1 MRSWKCDL
9 HIHSV
14 LSPCA
19 SLEMSPRAVIQ
30 RALEEKLD
38 IIAITDHNTMS
49 NSAVFHRA
57 AADAGIVCLFGVE
70 IQTMEEIHVVGL
82 FDDEEKAMQFDRELY
97 QALPPI
103 PNDPEY
109 FGDQVVIDIDENIV
123 RCEEKALLN
132 SVEWDMDTTLQMI
145 DQYGGY
151 GFPAHVNAATYS
163 LISQLGF
170 IPTNPLITAL
180 GITANCD
187 EEAFLSNYPAAR
199 DYPRLRNSDAHYLRD
214 IDSGFTILEMDAP
227 TIAEIKR
234 VMKEGVRRLEPGT
247 SGRAIP

>member
-1 MRSWKCDL
+1 MKSWKCDL

-14 LSPCA
+14 LSPCG
-19 SLEMSPRAVIQ
+19 SLEMSPSSVIR

-38 IIAITDHNTMS
+38 CIAITDHNTLA

-57 AADAGIVCLFGVE
+57 ASAAGIACFFGVE

-97 QALPPI
+97 EALPPI

-109 FGDQVVIDIDENIV
+109 FGDQVVVDDDENIV

-132 SVEWDMDTTLQMI
+132 SVMWDLDTTLEMI
-145 DQYGGY
+145 NQYGGF

-170 IPTNPLITAL
+170 FPANPLIIAL

-187 EEAFLSNYPAAR
+187 VEKFLADYPAAAS
-199 DYPRLRNSDAHYLRD
+199 YSLIRNSDAHYLKD
-214 IDSGFTILEMDAP
+214 IGSGYTILEMESP
-227 TIAEIKR
+227 TIEDLKIALRK
-234 VMKEGVRRLEPGT
+234 
-247 SGRAIP
+247 